1 MVLCER
7 ATTRLTR
14 SAERVLLQRVLY
26 RVAYRV
32 RFLAS
37 LLVSGFK
44 SDARWFEAHHA
55 YYAGEPSAIFV
66 TGQSYL
72 RISELMWDADGWPA
86 SSGP

>member
-1 MVLCER
+1 
-7 ATTRLTR
+7 
-14 SAERVLLQRVLY
+14 
-26 RVAYRV
+26 
-32 RFLAS
+32 
-37 LLVSGFK
+37 VSGFK

-86 SSGP
+86 SGGP